1 MPQTNFTGIDLSKN
15 MIKKTDN
22 KNIKNAQFIVG
33 DCENLPFSNESF
45 DIVIYAMSIHHYPNP
60 ESFVKNVFRI
70 STPGGKLIIRDPSAS
85 DLKLFFYRTFG
96 YYRYLNKFKS
106 NGVVKFYSPKQLIK
120 ILRSKGFQILSAS
133 RIGNNRLQVVA
144 EKV

>member
-1 MPQTNFTGIDLSKN
+1 MPAAEQVHLLRCWRKLCRKQISQALICQN
-15 MIKKTDN
+15 MIKKADN

-45 DIVIYAMSIHHYPNP
+45 DIVIYAISIHHYPNP

-85 DLKLFFYRTFG
+85 DLKLFFIAHSDITDI
-96 YYRYLNKFKS
+96 
-106 NGVVKFYSPKQLIK
+106 LIN
-120 ILRSKGFQILSAS
+120 LS
-133 RIGNNRLQVVA
+133 LTVL
-144 EKV
+144 

>member
-1 MPQTNFTGIDLSKN
+1 MNYKELSGRKFDAAADDYDSKSAEFYHICKLNYTEVRNEKASAILDAGCGTGALTEMLAEAMPHTIFTGINLSKN

-60 ESFVKNVFRI
+60 ESFIK
-70 STPGGKLIIRDPSAS
+70 TC
-85 DLKLFFYRTFG
+85 FG
-96 YYRYLNKFKS
+96 Y
-106 NGVVKFYSPKQLIK
+106 
-120 ILRSKGFQILSAS
+120 
-133 RIGNNRLQVVA
+133 
-144 EKV
+144 